1 MFDRYELRPGGAT
14 HYHTIT
20 ENRAPTD
27 ESVRLLKEMET
38 AARDKVQ
45 ASIRVENCP
54 VDCVLNAW
62 EDWQSA
68 GDRHFAIKCRIN
80 GKDLNLKHVQRWTE
94 LSDTQAIADALVKM
108 VSEAIAREMLGA
120 PFSAMMR
127 KQGDRL

>member
-1 MFDRYELRPGGAT
+1 MFDRYEVRPGGGT

-80 GKDLNLKHVQRWTE
+80 NVSPSAGLNILLIGKRSLT
-94 LSDTQAIADALVKM
+94 
-108 VSEAIAREMLGA
+108 
-120 PFSAMMR
+120 
-127 KQGDRL
+127 DRQIGSS